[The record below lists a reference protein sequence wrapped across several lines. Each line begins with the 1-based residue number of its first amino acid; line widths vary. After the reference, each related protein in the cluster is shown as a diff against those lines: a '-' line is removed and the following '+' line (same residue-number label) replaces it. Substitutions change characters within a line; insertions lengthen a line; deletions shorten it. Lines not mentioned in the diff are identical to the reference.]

1 MRSAIPSCEVQFELL
16 GSPSAC
22 NSTLHFCLTAAKLA
36 NKIVGL
42 LIKPHM
48 VIIVAAEYICSYA
61 LSI

>member
-1 MRSAIPSCEVQFELL
+1 MKSASPSCEVQFELL

-22 NSTLHFCLTAAKLA
+22 NLTLHFCLTAAKLA

-48 VIIVAAEYICSYA
+48 VIIAAAEHISSFA

>member
-1 MRSAIPSCEVQFELL
+1 MRSASPSCEVQFELL
-16 GSPSAC
+16 DSPSAC
-22 NSTLHFCLTAAKLA
+22 NSTLRFCLTAAMLA

-48 VIIVAAEYICSYA
+48 VIIAAAEHISSFA